1 MDNALNS
8 ALKCGIV
15 HEPAN
20 SMTSYSE
27 DYAQGNPKSPGIK
40 DIARSLGVS
49 IGTVDR
55 ALHSRPG
62 INPLTRARVLKMA
75 QTLGYRPNFAARHL
89 KLNRKLRLFA
99 NMPREIAPFFDAL
112 RKGIAE
118 AARPFQSTI
127 EMHFRDY
134 PRLGEGDAEIFKQAL
149 EEGANGIIIAPG
161 DPAAIKPLI
170 RKAARAHVPVV
181 CVATD
186 APGTER
192 LTSISTDPVT
202 GGAMV
207 AELMSQLE
215 ARPSKVL
222 LVTGDLSTVDHSE
235 KVRGFREFLVKAGS
249 PIEIALVA
257 EAHDDPVQALRL
269 TKEALQAHP
278 GIDAIYVCTANSIP
292 VIQALEEAGRL
303 RRTLVFTTDLFPAL
317 IPYLQSRQVFATM
330 YQRPMA
336 QGRMAFQ
343 ALYQFIVEGICPPL
357 RHRLAPH
364 VVMRSNLD
372 LFLGRV
378 PGELDDSEAPLAAP
392 RKSPHALGHAIT

>member
-1 MDNALNS
+1 MT
-8 ALKCGIV
+8 
-15 HEPAN
+15 PA
-20 SMTSYSE
+20 E
-27 DYAQGNPKSPGIK
+27 QGKTKSPGIK

-55 ALHSRPG
+55 ALHGRPG

-89 KLNRKLRLFA
+89 KLNRKVRLFA
-99 NMPREIAPFFDAL
+99 NLPGEIASFFDVL
-112 RKGIAE
+112 RRGIAE
-118 AARPFQSTI
+118 AARFFQSTI
-127 EMHFRDY
+127 DMQFRDY
-134 PRLGEGDAEIFKQAL
+134 PRLGEGDVDVFQEAL
-149 EEGANGIIIAPG
+149 REGANGIIVAPG
-161 DPAAIKPLI
+161 DPAAFKPWI

-207 AELMSQLE
+207 AELISQVSL
-215 ARPSKVL
+215 RPAKVL
-222 LVTGDLSTVDHSE
+222 LVTGDLATVDHAE
-235 KVRGFREFLVKAGS
+235 KVRGFREFLTRTGS

-257 EAHDDPVQALRL
+257 EAHDDPGEAYRL
-269 TKEALQAHP
+269 TKEAISAQTD
-278 GIDAIYVCTANSIP
+278 IDAVYVSTANSIP

-303 RRTLVFTTDLFPAL
+303 PRTLIFTTDLFPEL
-317 IPYLQSRQVFATM
+317 VPYLQSGQVFATM

-336 QGRMAFQ
+336 QGRLAFQ
-343 ALYQFIVEGICPPL
+343 ALYQFIVEGICPQL
-357 RHRLAPH
+357 RTRLAPH

-372 LFLGRV
+372 LFLGRI
-378 PGELDDSEAPLAAP
+378 PGELEDSDVPLLASQAKEAPSSSNA
-392 RKSPHALGHAIT
+392 RSLGPAHR